1 MIPLGFITAVQ
12 GLECILNKTYN
23 KSIYMG
29 TKLITLPYSEYQE
42 LLQKANATNYQLI
55 EESENIGKEY
65 ESLLEK
71 SNNLCKNY
79 FELYT
84 KQKEE
89 IKEMERVISQLKMEL
104 SKKWW
109 KRIFNHKKLEL

>member
-12 GLECILNKTYN
+12 GLECILTKTYN

-42 LLQKANATNYQLI
+42 LLQKANATNYQLMK
-55 EESENIGKEY
+55 ESENIRKEY

-71 SNNLCKNY
+71 SNNLYNNY

-89 IKEMERVISQLKMEL
+89 IKEKERVISQLKMEL

>member
-12 GLECILNKTYN
+12 GLECILDKTYN

-42 LLQKANATNYQLI
+42 LLQKANTTNYQLL
-55 EESENIGKEY
+55 EEAESIRKEY

-71 SNNLCKNY
+71 SNNLCNNY

-89 IKEMERVISQLKMEL
+89 IKEKERVISQLKMEL